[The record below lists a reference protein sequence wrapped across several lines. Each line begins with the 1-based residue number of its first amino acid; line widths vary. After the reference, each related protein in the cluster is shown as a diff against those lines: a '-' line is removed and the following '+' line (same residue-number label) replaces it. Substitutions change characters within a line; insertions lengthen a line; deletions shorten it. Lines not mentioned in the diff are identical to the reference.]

1 MDLGQKIRHFPQLYI
16 IYVRYLCTGSSFHA
30 SIVKHILAIFLTIA
44 ASVIFPTSVD
54 AQIVTVNNER
64 INTDSVRR
72 EFDKG
77 PYFTLYKDNY
87 FIFGP
92 AIGQKI
98 NKHNTNAKFQISI
111 SQKLTKSTLPW
122 NTYLYLFYT
131 QKVFWN
137 VLEES
142 LPMTDLNFNP
152 GIGLAKPLFVKN
164 RYIGKL
170 TLMLEHESN
179 GRDNDE
185 SRSWN
190 KISFAGN
197 IIVDP
202 SLMVHAKFWIPIVDG
217 EHNRDILDY
226 CGIYQV
232 GTSYLSPNRRW
243 SGSVVLVKRRGWN
256 LNYNTIVELSW
267 RLGNKQNQS
276 LFLQYYNGYGEGLLD
291 YNKFHSQL
299 RVGFVI
305 RPELFSDY

>member
-1 MDLGQKIRHFPQLYI
+1 MPNFAKMKKILST
-16 IYVRYLCTGSSFHA
+16 L
-30 SIVKHILAIFLTIA
+30 LLTIA
-44 ASVIFPTSVD
+44 LSVLASVDVN
-54 AQIVTVNNER
+54 AQIVSVGQEY

-92 AIGQKI
+92 PIGGKI
-98 NKHNTNAKFQISI
+98 TRENTDAKFQVSI

-152 GIGLAKPLFVKN
+152 GIGICKPLFVKN

-170 TLMLEHESN
+170 MLQLEHESN
-179 GRDNDE
+179 GRDSID

-190 KISFAGN
+190 KVTFGAN
-197 IIVDP
+197 IIVD
-202 SLMVHAKFWIPIVDG
+202 SNLSVHGKVWIPIIDG
-217 EHNRDILDY
+217 ENNKDILDY

-232 GTSYLSPNRRW
+232 GTTYMSTNKRW
-243 SGSVVLVKRRGWN
+243 NASVVLVKRRGWK
-256 LNYNTIVELSW
+256 LNYNTIIELAWKISK
-267 RLGNKQNQS
+267 NQNQY
-276 LFLQYYNGYGEGLLD
+276 LFMQYYNGYGEGLLD
-291 YNKFHSQL
+291 YNKYHSQL
-299 RVGFVI
+299 RVGIVI
-305 RPELFSDY
+305 KPNLFSDY